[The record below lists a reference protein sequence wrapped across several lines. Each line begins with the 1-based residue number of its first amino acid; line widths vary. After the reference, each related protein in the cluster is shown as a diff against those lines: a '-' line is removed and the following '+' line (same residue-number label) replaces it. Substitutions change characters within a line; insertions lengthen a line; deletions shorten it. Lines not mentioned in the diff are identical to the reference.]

1 MQVERVRQLAR
12 EGLQR
17 QGNQTYVNA
26 RKVGDSYLGAIAREG
41 GQEGLVA
48 SIALNA
54 CARKMYDQ
62 SAYAG
67 QNRALQALAAGIG
80 GPIGPTLAAI
90 GYDGMHKTIW
100 HDASYAYH
108 DGRSMGESYLD
119 AIKAHS
125 QDPTERSLAQAARE
139 ATNPRMQNQSAFQ
152 VQAEALLRIYKGI
165 QGQDSART
173 LASFGRDARMK
184 CKTNEDARA
193 MASPLLLELARTGT
207 PRQKA
212 VADTARIAAATY
224 LHQDVASLAQDLG
237 FAKVL
242 EQPTGTVAQ
251 DLADLG
257 KRAMQNCKFA
267 EDQRNLGQGVLTG
280 IEAYSPDPGVKI
292 FARQVKEVT
301 GQHLYHFSAAGGHYD
316 AFNLLLAGETDAERL
331 LARWGLMVAERG
343 QTIEDGRTM
352 AQGALEALLHN
363 TEDSVKTNVLAS
375 ALEQCQKAPNAQVA
389 VGVQRFAFNW
399 VMKAPTLPKAAE
411 TGDTVD
417 QAVLE
422 QRIGL
427 HENIESMLQDEM
439 LRLNGEISTKQT
451 RMGELATEFNPLV
464 PQEHKALR
472 NFKIARGAFFVGAA
486 AFLGGAF
493 VGGLGPTVQLGMMV
507 GGAVLGMGGMLAQTK
522 FGGERSKI
530 LTKFWP
536 LRNAYDQIDG
546 EQQALQGAVTATR
559 AMLEPIQKAIAAD
572 RGRLEVVALAHGVE
586 PKTSTQIA
594 FERDMVTIGGVRI
607 NRARPKVAIGEDRDA
622 PAVRFGE
629 GESASPAQSSQ
640 TVPCP
645 PEPASAG

>member
-17 QGNQTYVNA
+17 QGNQTYQNA
-26 RKVGDSYLGAIAREG
+26 RKIGDSYLGAISREG
-41 GQEGLVA
+41 GKEGIVA

-80 GPIGPTLAAI
+80 GPIGPALAAI

-100 HDASYAYH
+100 RDPSYAYH

-119 AIKAHS
+119 AIVAHS
-125 QDPTERSLAQAARE
+125 QDATERSLASAARE
-139 ATNPRMQNQSAFQ
+139 ATNPSMQNQSAFQ
-152 VQAEALLRIYKGI
+152 VQAEALLRIYQGV

-173 LASFGRDARMK
+173 LASFGREARMK

-193 MASPLLLELARTGT
+193 MAGPLLLQLARTGT
-207 PRQKA
+207 PREKA

-237 FAKVL
+237 FLKVL
-242 EQPTGTVAQ
+242 EKPTGTVAQ

-257 KRAMQNCKFA
+257 KRAMENCKFA
-267 EDQRNLGQGVLTG
+267 EDQRNLGSGALQGL
-280 IEAYSPDPGVKI
+280 EAYASEPGVKL
-292 FARQVKEVT
+292 FAHQVREVT

-343 QTIEDGRTM
+343 QTLEDGQAM
-352 AQGALEALLHN
+352 AQGALEALRRN
-363 TEDSVKTNVLAS
+363 TEDSVKMGVLDS
-375 ALEQCQKAPNAQVA
+375 ALEQCRKAPNAQVA
-389 VGVQRFAFNW
+389 IGVQRFAFNW
-399 VMKAPTLPKAAE
+399 VMKAPSVPRAAE

-422 QRIGL
+422 QRVGL
-427 HENIESMLQDEM
+427 HENIQGMLQDEM
-439 LRLNGEISTKQT
+439 TRLNGEISTKQT
-451 RMGELATEFNPLV
+451 RMGDLANEFNPLV
-464 PQEHKALR
+464 PLEHSALR
-472 NFKIARGAFFVGAA
+472 KFKLARWASMI
-486 AFLGGAF
+486 GGAVA
-493 VGGLGPTVQLGMMV
+493 VGGALAGALGPTAQLALMA
-507 GGAVLGMGGMLAQTK
+507 GGALVAVAGVLGQGK
-522 FGGERSKI
+522 FGTERQKLLSQYR
-530 LTKFWP
+530 P
-536 LRNAYDQIDG
+536 LRNAYDQLDG
-546 EQQALQGAVTATR
+546 EQQALQGAVAATR
-559 AMLEPIQKAIAAD
+559 GMLEPIQRAIAAD
-572 RGRLEVVALAHGVE
+572 RGRLEVVALAQGVE
-586 PKTSTQIA
+586 PKTSTTIA

-607 NRARPKVAIGEDRDA
+607 NRARPKVAIGEDKDA
-622 PAVRFGE
+622 PAVRFGDSE
-629 GESASPAQSSQ
+629 NPSPAQSSQ
-640 TVPCP
+640 TIPSP